1 MDIGSIA
8 NHRARE
14 AGILVY
20 PVYSRRSQGLSV
32 GINLFPDAKV
42 CSFDCP
48 YCEVFPFK
56 TDTRFSIAA
65 METEL
70 RSTLLR
76 LKAQGA
82 VIRDVCF
89 SGNGEPTLAPAFPEA
104 LEAASLIR
112 DEVVPDADLVVIT
125 NGTGLLNDRTFVL
138 LHRAATGH
146 TGLNIWLKLDAGTEG
161 WYQELDRAQ
170 IPFARLIGKI
180 KEFLGCAPVTLQ
192 TMLCSVNGKPPSQ
205 EEAAAWEALVVE
217 LAGIAR
223 AARNAASREAA
234 SQDVEKQLPGIR
246 DLQIYGKARPAPED
260 PLAAALPI
268 SYLESRAASIRTAL
282 ERGGLQDPSGKA
294 IPVRVFP

>member
-32 GINLFPDAKV
+32 GINLFPDVKV

-56 TDTRFSIAA
+56 TDTRFSTAA
-65 METEL
+65 LETEL

-82 VIRDVCF
+82 AIRDLCF

-125 NGTGLLNDRTFVL
+125 NGTGLLNDRTFAL

-170 IPFARLIGKI
+170 IPFAQLIGKI

-192 TMLCSVNGKPPSQ
+192 TMLCSVKGKPPSP

-223 AARNAASREAA
+223 AASRGAA
-234 SQDVEKQLPGIR
+234 SQDVELPGIR

-260 PLAAALPI
+260 PLATALPI
-268 SYLESRAASIRTAL
+268 SYLEARAASIRTAL

-294 IPVRVFP
+294 ILVRVFP